1 MSVENDFPQ
10 KQRAL
15 VLQGGGALGAYEAGA
30 ISVLCEHLID
40 NDKVRKNNNNN
51 EKDEPL
57 FDVVAGTSIG
67 AMNAAVL
74 ISNVVNRKKTWKEAA
89 EVLAHFWTDEAKEEE
104 KKGGLSYTPDFS
116 KWLLDEKEKKPK
128 KFKATPEAVRKYYSV
143 KEYFFGHYFFRGNG
157 APNFFHPK
165 GLEDDSRFQDNDV
178 LGNQWQVY
186 STNPLEQTIKRYSK
200 AEGDEKKNDDHD
212 DDLRIATSWDKREPR
227 LLVISLDVADGK
239 TVAFDSYHTKAEDP
253 GNSLYEGGD
262 GITINHIMAS
272 GTLPELYKFRDI
284 PKEGGRKFCDG
295 GILSNTPFRELLQAH
310 RDYWYKKIPGKDQN
324 KIPDLDVYII
334 NVHPSKQHTV
344 PAEDRNSVKD
354 RINDITYSDRNS
366 HYDEMVADLVT
377 DFKDLLT
384 DHTELIDNLKELAK
398 MHFQNKDHCNTTFQ
412 NEFENILK
420 ATEEK
425 SRGVTVGGT
434 KYKDLIKGRFKV
446 TVTRIENEGYE
457 DSIYGKTADSTSK
470 TIKELIAKGK
480 EDAQRVLNSNK
491 RNA

>member
-1 MSVENDFPQ
+1 MSLKNAIPQ

-30 ISVLCEHLID
+30 ITVLCEHLTDVEKGD
-40 NDKVRKNNNNN
+40 NK
-51 EKDEPL
+51 KDGPL
-57 FDVVAGTSIG
+57 FDVIAGTSIG

-74 ISNVVNRKKTWKEAA
+74 ISNVVNRKKSWKEAA
-89 EVLAHFWTDEAKEEE
+89 EVLAHFWTDGAKEEEKEDE

-116 KWLLDEKEKKPK
+116 KCLVDEKTKKPK
-128 KFKATPEAVRKYYSV
+128 VFNASPEAVRKYYSV
-143 KEYFFGHYFFRGNG
+143 KQYFFGG
-157 APNFFHPK
+157 AGAANFFYPK
-165 GLEDDSRFQDNDV
+165 AFETDSRFQDNDV

-186 STNPLEQTIKRYSK
+186 STQPLEQTIKRYSK
-200 AEGDEKKNDDHD
+200 AESDEKKDDG
-212 DDLRIATSWDKREPR
+212 LRIVTSWDEREPR

-253 GNSLYEGGD
+253 ENSLYDEGD
-262 GITINHIMAS
+262 GITINHVMAS

-310 RDYWYKKIPGKDQN
+310 RGYWKKTVLGEDQD

-334 NVHPSKQHTV
+334 NLHPSKQYSV
-344 PAEDRNSVKD
+344 PAEDRDAVKD

-366 HYDEMVADLVT
+366 HYDEMVADMAT
-377 DFKDLLT
+377 A
-384 DHTELIDNLKELAK
+384 HTELIYNLKELAK
-398 MHFQNKDHCNTTFQ
+398 RHFKNKDQSNTAFQ
-412 NEFENILK
+412 EEFENILK

-425 SRGVTVGGT
+425 SRGSTVEDR

-446 TVTRIENEGYE
+446 TVTRIENESYD
-457 DSIYGKTADSTSK
+457 DSIYGKVADSTSK

-480 EDAQRVLNSNK
+480 EDARRVLK
-491 RNA
+491 LQ